1 MSLNLPESIG
11 KFQVLQPIGEGGMGR
26 LYLGRD
32 PDIGRLVAIKLLR
45 EGYDN
50 KELRERFSREAKSA
64 SALRHANIV
73 TIFETGMHQGM
84 PYIAMEYIQGGTLGD
99 V

>member
-1 MSLNLPESIG
+1 MSADYPTTID
-11 KFQVLQPIGEGGMGR
+11 KFQILQFLGEGGMGR

-45 EGYDN
+45 EGFTS
-50 KELRERFSREAKSA
+50 EEFRERFIREAKSA

-73 TIFETGMHQGM
+73 TIFQ
-84 PYIAMEYIQGGTLGD
+84 D
-99 V
+99 RKSVV